1 MDDVVNLSNE
11 ELKDIGV
18 NKLKHRKLIT
28 QETQKMRK
36 KCSSAAA
43 AVSAKP
49 IEKEPEEDISN
60 EKPVMMITRPEFLV
74 ITSKGGASKLHG
86 EVLGQFKYEADSE
99 YYVQT
104 STEQSHENFQ
114 AVYMYQDSDNCW
126 WVWTTPGEKKGA
138 LRNPRT
144 NSEGLPENGH
154 WQYADGTG
162 TWPDD
167 ETLTVSPGPLPPLP
181 RLFTVRATGSAAY
194 KWPSYLGVFTRTQRW
209 WLGRPVY
216 TNTQGRLL
224 HHGAGDDGWVIGPA
238 LGRYVLRGSRA
249 RDSPVTEDSW
259 RYWTG
264 TGVEYKPA
272 SVTVTGS
279 D

>member
-104 STEQSHENFQ
+104 STE
-114 AVYMYQDSDNCW
+114 
-126 WVWTTPGEKKGA
+126 
-138 LRNPRT
+138 
-144 NSEGLPENGH
+144 
-154 WQYADGTG
+154 
-162 TWPDD
+162 
-167 ETLTVSPGPLPPLP
+167 
-181 RLFTVRATGSAAY
+181 
-194 KWPSYLGVFTRTQRW
+194 
-209 WLGRPVY
+209 
-216 TNTQGRLL
+216 
-224 HHGAGDDGWVIGPA
+224 
-238 LGRYVLRGSRA
+238 
-249 RDSPVTEDSW
+249 
-259 RYWTG
+259 
-264 TGVEYKPA
+264 
-272 SVTVTGS
+272 
-279 D
+279 